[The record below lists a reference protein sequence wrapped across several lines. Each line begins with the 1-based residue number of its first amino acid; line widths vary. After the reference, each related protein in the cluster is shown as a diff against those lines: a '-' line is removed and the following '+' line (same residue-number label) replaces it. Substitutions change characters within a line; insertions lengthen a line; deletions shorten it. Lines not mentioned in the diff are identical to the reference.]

1 MKKIIVNF
9 ILITLMTIGT
19 ALAAEP
25 SMEMNRIGV
34 IDMNTVMMQSPLG
47 KEFQRQLKEKG
58 KELGDQLQVDKANLS
73 TDEYQKKND
82 EAYGT
87 FLKLKRD
94 VEEQLEVKVKEA
106 MVKVTREKNL
116 IIILYKGSV
125 AFGGIDVT
133 QDVINSM
140 E

>member
-1 MKKIIVNF
+1 MF
-9 ILITLMTIGT
+9 SHGL
-19 ALAAEP
+19 P
-25 SMEMNRIGV
+25 SPCIC
-34 IDMNTVMMQSPLG
+34 PLG

-94 VEEQLEVKVKEA
+94 LEEQLEVKVKEA
-106 MVKVTREKNL
+106 MVKVTRE

>member
-1 MKKIIVNF
+1 MKKIIVSF
-9 ILITLMTIGT
+9 IVVTLMAIGT

-34 IDMNTVMMQSPLG
+34 IDINTVMMQSPLG
-47 KEFQRQLKEKG
+47 RECQRQLKEKG
-58 KELGDQLQVDKANLS
+58 KELGDQLEADKANLS
-73 TDEYQKKND
+73 KDEYQKKHD

-94 VEEQLEVKVKEA
+94 LEEQLEVKVKEA
-106 MVKVTREKNL
+106 MFKVTREKNL